1 MSANAEQQAGA
12 AQELK
17 DAPAASPLA
26 MAMKATRVSDR
37 DSVKSSLEVLI
48 GEIAKSGGS
57 LVDKDPIRTINR
69 IIQSLDERLTLQTR
83 EILHHPKFTK
93 LEGSWRGLFHLVD
106 KTETAADLKIK
117 LMQCSKSELQK
128 DLTRAIEF
136 DQSMTFQKIYRDEF
150 GMAGG
155 EPFAAIVGDYAI
167 ENNEDDL
174 SMLSS
179 MSQVSAA
186 GFCPFLTSPA
196 PSLFQMDGWTELM
209 APRDLELTFQ
219 GPKYVKWNAFRDS
232 EDSRF
237 VAMAMPRAL
246 ARTPYGSGGKKID
259 EFNFEEVDLSAD
271 GTPVSADH
279 DQFCWMN
286 AAYVLATRL
295 TNAYSKTGFDTSVL
309 GVDSGGRV
317 EDLPVFAFRTDDGVI
332 RQKCPTEI
340 NIDDRRANELA
351 KLGFMGLVHWKNKD
365 YAAFLTGDTVQ
376 RPKKYAEPQAN
387 ENAQASAWLP
397 YILAS
402 GRFAHY
408 VKCIGRNMLGSQKE
422 AEDVERELTNWLNLN
437 FVLLNDKP
445 TEDQK
450 KEKPL
455 REARVEVRPVPGKAG
470 AFDAKLFLRPWTFVR
485 ELTAAMSMV
494 TNIPTPKS

>member
-1 MSANAEQQAGA
+1 M
-12 AQELK
+12 AQEVK
-17 DAPAASPLA
+17 DATAASSLLSKVA
-26 MAMKATRVSDR
+26 KATRESER

-48 GEIAKSGGS
+48 EQIAKSGGS

-69 IIQSLDERLTLQTR
+69 VIGMLDERLTMQTR
-83 EILHHPKFTK
+83 EIMHDAKFTK

-106 KTETAADLKIK
+106 KTETAVDLKIK
-117 LMQCSKSELQK
+117 LMQCTKSEVSK
-128 DLTRAIEF
+128 DLSRALEF
-136 DQSMTFQKIYRDEF
+136 DQSTTFQKIYRDEF

-155 EPFAAIVGDYAI
+155 EPFAAIVGDYEI
-167 ENNEDDL
+167 ENNEDDMT
-174 SMLSS
+174 MLSN
-179 MSQVSAA
+179 MATVAAA

-196 PSLFQMDGWTELM
+196 PSLFEIDCWTDLM
-209 APRDLELTFQ
+209 KPRDLALTFQ

-246 ARTPYGSGGKKID
+246 ARTPYGSGGKRID
-259 EFNFEEVDLSAD
+259 EFAFEEVDLAAD
-271 GTPVSADH
+271 GTPVAFDH
-279 DQFCWMN
+279 KQFCWMN

-295 TNAYSKTGFDTSVL
+295 TNAYSTTGFDTAIL
-309 GVDSGGRV
+309 GVNSGGRV
-317 EDLPVFAFRTDDGVI
+317 EDLPVFAFKDEEGVI

-351 KLGFMGLVHWKNKD
+351 ALGFMNLVHWKGKD
-365 YAAFLTGDTVQ
+365 YAAFLSGDTVQ
-376 RPKKYAEPQAN
+376 RPKKYSTAQAN

-397 YILAS
+397 YILAC

-408 VKCIGRNMLGSQKE
+408 VKCIGREMLGSQKE
-422 AEDVERELTNWLNLN
+422 AEDVERELTDWLNLN
-437 FVLLNDKP
+437 FVLLSDKP
-445 TEDQK
+445 SEEQK

-455 REARVEVRPVPGKAG
+455 REARVEVRPVPGKLG
-470 AFDAKLFLRPWTFVR
+470 AFDAKLYLRPWTFVR

-494 TNIPTPKS
+494 TNIPTGKS